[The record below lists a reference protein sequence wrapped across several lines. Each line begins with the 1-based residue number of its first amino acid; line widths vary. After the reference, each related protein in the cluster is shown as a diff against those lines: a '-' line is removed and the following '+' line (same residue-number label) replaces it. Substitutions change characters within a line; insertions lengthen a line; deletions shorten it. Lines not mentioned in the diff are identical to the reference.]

1 MPREVPERGDEN
13 RGPENLADV
22 LARLFTARGWGRKS
36 ERVRLEQAWQDTVG
50 AELAR
55 ETRPGRLRRGVLEIE
70 VRNGVLMQELAQ
82 FRKRKLLAA
91 LRERLP
97 GMTLA
102 DLRFRVGVW

>member
-1 MPREVPERGDEN
+1 MAGHAMAHGDEN

-36 ERVRLEQAWQDTVG
+36 ERVRLEQAWHESVG
-50 AELAR
+50 IELAR
-55 ETRPGRLRRGVLEIE
+55 ETRPGSFRRGILEVE

-97 GMTLA
+97 GVTLT
-102 DLRFRVGVW
+102 DLRFRVAVW